1 MAITG
6 VTVELQDTA
15 LGTPSTNEGVAMLI
29 LYDKTGDSGSTPV
42 ISNGP
47 DLVSSLEEAQALDYY
62 ADIDASSQF
71 QISEFFSKAGSGS
84 KLWIMTYQD
93 NAPTT
98 ANLSSLD
105 FTSIQTAIRQ
115 TTATLW
121 DNRPRLI
128 GLVYPPTISENPATG
143 LSEDLTK
150 SNGVIQQM
158 QTLVQNM
165 FAESYR
171 MVAVVDAGRI
181 GTDITDLPDGTTY
194 NSYGVALAITTPNPA
209 YTADVGRA
217 LGILASIDP
226 AQSIGQMTLG
236 SVSPVDYFVNG
247 TAGSETT
254 TATNVATVA
263 RATIDDIGSK
273 QYLFTRSRPGNTG
286 VYYNDGATLNAATN
300 ALSSIEFVR
309 VANGV
314 CDDAEYY
321 FQQLINTQV
330 PVTTSGDVDP
340 GYKSAILAT
349 FRSNYIQPRLSRG
362 DASEIE
368 VTLQAKDGNFVQSRA
383 FEITIKIL
391 PNATLREAFVTTFYV
406 TSLE

>member
-1 MAITG
+1 MAVTG
-6 VTVELQDTA
+6 VTTNLQDTV
-15 LGTPSTNEGVAMLI
+15 LGTPTSNEGVAMIIVL
-29 LYDKTGDSGSTPV
+29 KGATGDGTPTIADGPV
-42 ISNGP
+42 LVTSN
-47 DLVSSLEEAQALDYY
+47 DEATELSFYSELDE
-62 ADIDASSQF
+62 SSQF
-71 QISEFFSKAGSGS
+71 QISEFFRMAKSGA
-84 KLWIMTYQD
+84 KLWILTYND
-93 NAPTT
+93 PNADSGD
-98 ANLSSLD
+98 LSSLD
-105 FTSIQTAIRQ
+105 FDSIKQAIRQ

-121 DNRPRLI
+121 DNRPRLL
-128 GLVYPPTISENPATG
+128 GLAYSGLLADNPASG

-150 SNGVIQQM
+150 SGGVIQQM
-158 QTLVQNM
+158 QTLIADM

-217 LGILASIDP
+217 LGILASINP
-226 AQSIGQMTLG
+226 AQSIGQMSLG
-236 SVSPVDYFVNG
+236 SVSPEDYFVNG
-247 TAGSETT
+247 TNGADPAD
-254 TATNVATVA
+254 ATNVATVA
-263 RATIDDIGSK
+263 RATIDDIASK
-273 QYLFTRSRPGNTG
+273 QYLFTRTRPGNTG
-286 VYYNDGATLNAATN
+286 VYYNDGATLNASTN

>member
-1 MAITG
+1 MARTG

-15 LGTPSTNEGVAMLI
+15 IGTSSSNEGVAMLVLPVSSASPLI
-29 LYDKTGDSGSTPV
+29 DTPV
-42 ISNGP
+42 
-47 DLVSSLEEAQALDYY
+47 LVASLEEAQELEGYSTLD
-62 ADIDASSQF
+62 AGVKF
-71 QISEFFSKAGSGS
+71 QVSEFYSKAGSGS
-84 KLWIMTYQD
+84 KLWLVGYNYSAEKGISATQMPAIKQ
-93 NAPTT
+93 
-98 ANLSSLD
+98 
-105 FTSIQTAIRQ
+105 AIRQ

-128 GLVYPPTISENPATG
+128 GFVYPSNTAVPDSG
-143 LSEDLTK
+143 LASQ
-150 SNGVIQQM
+150 GAIQNIQGLI
-158 QTLVQNM
+158 QDM

-171 MVAVVDAGRI
+171 MVAVLDAGRI
-181 GTDITDLPDGTTY
+181 GHDINNLPSGDTY
-194 NSYGVALAITTPNPA
+194 NAYGVALALTTPDPT

-217 LGILASIDP
+217 LGILAGINP

-236 SVSPVDYFVNG
+236 SVSPVDYFVNAT
-247 TAGSETT
+247 TADA
-254 TATNVATVA
+254 ATNVAVVS
-263 RATIDDIGSK
+263 RSVIDDIGAK
-273 QYLFTRSRPGNTG
+273 QYLFTRTRPGNSG
-286 VYYNDGATLNAATN
+286 VYYNDGATLNKSTN
-300 ALSSIEFVR
+300 ALSAIEFVR

-330 PVTTSGDVDP
+330 PVTASGDIDA

-368 VTLQAKDGNFVQSRA
+368 VTLEAKDGNFVKSRA
-383 FEITIKIL
+383 FAITIRIL
-391 PNATLREAFVTTFYV
+391 PNATLREAFITTFFV